1 MSRPR
6 YAPVPR
12 GYVRV
17 WVCTIDT
24 TAMGWIYSTRKDAEV
39 DARWNESSVITPLDI
54 PAGAVP
60 GLGTTKKA
68 RRK

>member
-1 MSRPR
+1 MTRPQ

-24 TAMGWIYSTRKDAEV
+24 TAMGWIYSTRKAAEA
-39 DARWNESSVITPLDI
+39 DARWNESSVIVPLDV
-54 PAGAVP
+54 PAGAIP
-60 GLGTTKKA
+60 WLAAT
-68 RRK
+68 RRKR